1 MRCIPKFLGAA
12 MVALLIAAAPGRA
25 TAQGS
30 DSAALRRTITEFA
43 RLRADLDKI
52 NAEVADLKRSDRS
65 VRNDYRLR
73 DRLADA
79 EALAQKV
86 TQTEAR
92 LRALGWTGA
101 AVAGTGAR
109 VAPPQALPQ
118 DGSVE
123 LEAKAGL
130 FADQARKLDGEAGV
144 LSKAADELRSRRA
157 LRRRAGAFDRDPFSG
172 LETSKRS
179 LAVAAP
185 TQKATLTGSSG
196 ADSPTRGGTA
206 SNGAPATSGTGPTFA
221 APSGSTGASTP
232 TANPPPAAISDATT
246 KEAVPVVA
254 PEAAAASKT
263 SPLAQTAG
271 LDRQSFEQRLYLDP
285 ATAAELRHVLGAAG
299 ATSDPEALDRA
310 AATLRA
316 RARALNAQAQ
326 SLLTKSRTP

>member
-1 MRCIPKFLGAA
+1 MRCIPKLLGAA
-12 MVALLIAAAPGRA
+12 IVALALAAAPGRSA
-25 TAQGS
+25 AQGS
-30 DSAALRRTITEFA
+30 DSAVLRRTLTEFA
-43 RLRADLDKI
+43 RLRADLDKL

-92 LRALGWTGA
+92 LRALGWTGG

-130 FADQARKLDGEAGV
+130 FADQAIKLDGEAGV
-144 LSKAADELRSRRA
+144 LAKAADELRSRRA

-179 LAVAAP
+179 LAISAQVQKTTLSGSSGTDSSTRGGTTIGGAQPTNGSTAAPAAP
-185 TQKATLTGSSG
+185 TGNPGASPPVAALTPSG
-196 ADSPTRGGTA
+196 ADS
-206 SNGAPATSGTGPTFA
+206 
-221 APSGSTGASTP
+221 
-232 TANPPPAAISDATT
+232 TT
-246 KEAVPVVA
+246 KEATPLVA
-254 PEAAAASKT
+254 PEAASASKT

-299 ATSDPEALDRA
+299 ATSDPDALDRA

-316 RARALNAQAQ
+316 RAQALNAQAQ
-326 SLLTKSRTP
+326 ALLAKSRAP

>member
-1 MRCIPKFLGAA
+1 MRCILNFLGAA
-12 MVALLIAAAPGRA
+12 TVALLLAAAPGQSA
-25 TAQGS
+25 AQGS
-30 DSAALRRTITEFA
+30 DSAALRRTLTEFT

-52 NAEVADLKRSDRS
+52 NAEVAELKRSDRS

-86 TQTEAR
+86 TQAESR
-92 LRALGWTGA
+92 LRALGWTGGSST
-101 AVAGTGAR
+101 GTGPLI
-109 VAPPQALPQ
+109 APPQALPQ

-130 FADQARKLDGEAGV
+130 FADQARKLEGEAG
-144 LSKAADELRSRRA
+144 SMAKAADELRNRRA

-179 LAVAAP
+179 LAVSAP
-185 TQKATLTGSSG
+185 KGSTDPG
-196 ADSPTRGGTA
+196 PRGNPSVTTPVF
-206 SNGAPATSGTGPTFA
+206 S
-221 APSGSTGASTP
+221 PSGSTSGGTSTTVIALP
-232 TANPPPAAISDATT
+232 VPGSADSAT
-246 KEAVPVVA
+246 KEGAYSVA
-254 PEAAAASKT
+254 PEAASAAKT
-263 SPLAQTAG
+263 SPLAQPAG
-271 LDRQSFEQRLYLDP
+271 VDRQSFEQRLYLDP

-299 ATSDPEALDRA
+299 ATSDPDALDRA

-326 SLLTKSRTP
+326 SLLVKSRAP

>member
-1 MRCIPKFLGAA
+1 MRCILNFLGAA
-12 MVALLIAAAPGRA
+12 IVALGLAAAPSRSA
-25 TAQGS
+25 AQGS
-30 DSAALRRTITEFA
+30 DSTALRRTLTEFA
-43 RLRADLDKI
+43 RLRADLDKL
-52 NAEVADLKRSDRS
+52 NAEVADLKRSDGS

-86 TQTEAR
+86 TQVEAR
-92 LRALGWTGA
+92 LRALGWTGG
-101 AVAGTGAR
+101 AVAGAGAR

-130 FADQARKLDGEAGV
+130 FADQARKLDGEAVV
-144 LSKAADELRSRRA
+144 LAKAADELRSRRA

-179 LAVAAP
+179 LAVPLPRVGP
-185 TQKATLTGSSG
+185 TPPVPANPQVTSSGGTPPVMSPGTAGASSDSGTREATLTVS
-196 ADSPTRGGTA
+196 AETA
-206 SNGAPATSGTGPTFA
+206 S
-221 APSGSTGASTP
+221 
-232 TANPPPAAISDATT
+232 
-246 KEAVPVVA
+246 
-254 PEAAAASKT
+254 ASKT

-299 ATSDPEALDRA
+299 ATSDPDALDRA

-326 SLLTKSRTP
+326 ALLVKSRAP

>member
-1 MRCIPKFLGAA
+1 
-12 MVALLIAAAPGRA
+12 
-25 TAQGS
+25 
-30 DSAALRRTITEFA
+30 
-43 RLRADLDKI
+43 
-52 NAEVADLKRSDRS
+52 
-65 VRNDYRLR
+65 LR

-92 LRALGWTGA
+92 LRALGWTGG
-101 AVAGTGAR
+101 AVASAGAR

-144 LSKAADELRSRRA
+144 LAKAADELRSRRA

-179 LAVAAP
+179 LAVSAP
-185 TQKATLTGSSG
+185 AQKTTLGGSSG
-196 ADSPTRGGTA
+196 TDSTTRGGTA
-206 SNGAPATSGTGPTFA
+206 RTARKPVGWRPHRRRAVGWYHVNAHRPRAHRRQS
-221 APSGSTGASTP
+221 P
-232 TANPPPAAISDATT
+232 TAQAGGCAS
-246 KEAVPVVA
+246 VA
-254 PEAAAASKT
+254 PEAAASSKT
-263 SPLAQTAG
+263 SPLPQTAG

-299 ATSDPEALDRA
+299 ATSDPDALDRA

-326 SLLTKSRTP
+326 SLLVKSRAP

>member
-1 MRCIPKFLGAA
+1 
-12 MVALLIAAAPGRA
+12 MVALVLAAAPGRSA
-25 TAQGS
+25 AQGA
-30 DSAALRRTITEFA
+30 DSAALRRTLTEFA
-43 RLRADLDKI
+43 RLRGDLDKI

-92 LRALGWTGA
+92 LRALGWTGGV
-101 AVAGTGAR
+101 VAGTGAR
-109 VAPPQALPQ
+109 AAPPQALPQ

-144 LSKAADELRSRRA
+144 LAKAADELRNRRA

-179 LAVAAP
+179 LAVHLP
-185 TQKATLTGSSG
+185 KREDPLPPGL
-196 ADSPTRGGTA
+196 GGTQ
-206 SNGAPATSGTGPTFA
+206 NTSGGGMSPPGTVGAASDSSTKGPTLA
-221 APSGSTGASTP
+221 VSAESAS
-232 TANPPPAAISDATT
+232 
-246 KEAVPVVA
+246 
-254 PEAAAASKT
+254 ASKV
-263 SPLAQTAG
+263 SPQTQTAG
-271 LDRQSFEQRLYLDP
+271 LDRQAFEQRLYLDP

-310 AATLRA
+310 AETLRA

-326 SLLTKSRTP
+326 SLLTRSRTP

>member
-1 MRCIPKFLGAA
+1 MRCIPKFVGAA
-12 MVALLIAAAPGRA
+12 FLVLMLVAAPGRSS
-25 TAQGS
+25 AQGS
-30 DSAALRRTITEFA
+30 DSAALRRTFTEFA

-92 LRALGWTGA
+92 LRALGWTGG
-101 AVAGTGAR
+101 AVADTGPR

-118 DGSVE
+118 DGTVE

-157 LRRRAGAFDRDPFSG
+157 LHRRESAFDRDPFSG
-172 LETSKRS
+172 LESSKRS
-179 LAVAAP
+179 LAVSVP
-185 TQKATLTGSSG
+185 TPKATLSGSSG
-196 ADSPTRGGTA
+196 ADSTTRGGTGT
-206 SNGAPATSGTGPTFA
+206 NGSQAPSGGGPTFA
-221 APSGSTGASTP
+221 APSGSTGTSTP
-232 TANPPPAAISDATT
+232 IALSPTAAITDSAG
-246 KEAVPVVA
+246 KEAAPSVA
-254 PEAAAASKT
+254 PEAAASSKT
-263 SPLAQTAG
+263 SPLTQTAG

-310 AATLRA
+310 AATLRV

-326 SLLTKSRTP
+326 SLLAKSRAP

>member
-1 MRCIPKFLGAA
+1 MRCVPKIPHAAIFLAA
-12 MVALLIAAAPGRA
+12 LALSLASGPGQAAAQA
-25 TAQGS
+25 N
-30 DSAALRRTITEFA
+30 DSAAFRRTLTEFS
-43 RLRADLDKI
+43 RLRAELERL
-52 NAEVADLKRSDRS
+52 NAEVADLKRSAPS

-73 DRLADA
+73 DRMADA
-79 EALAQKV
+79 EAMAQKV
-86 TQTEAR
+86 TQAEAR
-92 LRALGWTGA
+92 LRALGWAGA
-101 AVAGTGAR
+101 AVTGASSP

-144 LSKAADELRSRRA
+144 LVKAADELRSRKA
-157 LRRRAGAFDRDPFSG
+157 LRRRASAWDRDPFSG

-179 LAVAAP
+179 LAVSVPLPKPTGAAGP
-185 TQKATLTGSSG
+185 GMLPIG
-196 ADSPTRGGTA
+196 
-206 SNGAPATSGTGPTFA
+206 ATSG
-221 APSGSTGASTP
+221 AS
-232 TANPPPAAISDATT
+232 SDSSS
-246 KEAVPVVA
+246 KEATYTVT
-254 PEAAAASKT
+254 PESSASSKT
-263 SPLAQTAG
+263 SPQAQTAG

-326 SLLTKSRTP
+326 SLLAKSRAP